1 MVPAKVELFVS
12 VVLAFGVLRA
22 TLSFSLLTAVNG
34 VVIVIL
40 FKSYNK
46 RNLERY
52 SNLYLNNNQ
61 NEKKEKW
68 SDQRS
73 KPTDRGTDHQN
84 KKAPECLHFTAQQVD
99 PVAFITIPDPTRK

>member
-22 TLSFSLLTAVNG
+22 TESFSLLTEVNG

-40 FKSYNK
+40 FKSYTK

-52 SNLYLNNNQ
+52 SNLYLNNN
-61 NEKKEKW
+61 
-68 SDQRS
+68 
-73 KPTDRGTDHQN
+73 
-84 KKAPECLHFTAQQVD
+84 
-99 PVAFITIPDPTRK
+99 

>member
-22 TLSFSLLTAVNG
+22 TLSFSLLTEVNG
-34 VVIVIL
+34 VVIVVL

-52 SNLYLNNNQ
+52 SNLYLNNN
-61 NEKKEKW
+61 
-68 SDQRS
+68 
-73 KPTDRGTDHQN
+73 
-84 KKAPECLHFTAQQVD
+84 
-99 PVAFITIPDPTRK
+99 